1 MTLTNRLRGFF
12 TRPRARVREELTKP
26 GELVA
31 SNIRKA
37 KPTGEEPKKKD
48 REWLEKFYYME
59 PLLFSGINFFVHQVV
74 GPGFEIQAK
83 SEKERVLCQSFAD
96 KIDLQSLL
104 EKVQLDL
111 GIFGNSF
118 TEKLKDAN
126 GGLAGAVGI
135 DTKSMQFMKNLENK
149 LLLNDLGQPIGYIQ
163 EHPLESDKESY
174 DEILTRSGVDP
185 KKGNYVGGIPFGK
198 EEIVH
203 FRLYSLSDTIMG
215 VGLVE
220 PLFDTVLLKMEAE
233 EALGKGLKRV
243 GQPLL
248 VATLGLPEI
257 HEPKPKEIKGFS
269 DSVMANVGEMKDITL
284 PYYYK
289 LGKLEVNI
297 GQLKEYLDHFSYLIA
312 SGLGIPHSILLAG
325 ERIGSKVADIQAD
338 NVVRIIKS
346 YQKNLARTVEREIFK
361 PLIKEAGLKEVPK
374 LVFKTVSPALLR
386 ARMERIADASR
397 AGLITPDKNLEEFIR
412 KEEDLPPIG
421 EESEEKSKLRE
432 QFRQKKFSDS
442 KGAARKPK
450 EDDGNT

>member
-1 MTLTNRLRGFF
+1 MTWAGRLRGFL
-12 TRPRARVREELTKP
+12 TRPKARVREELTD
-26 GELVA
+26 ERLV
-31 SNIRKA
+31 SSHIRKA

-96 KIDLQSLL
+96 KVDLQSIL

-118 TEKLKDAN
+118 IEKLRDAN
-126 GGLAGAVGI
+126 SELVGAVGI
-135 DTKSMQFMKNLENK
+135 DAKSMQFMKTLENK
-149 LLLNDLGQPIGYIQ
+149 LLLDDLGQPIGYIQ
-163 EHPLESDKESY
+163 GHPTESDKERY
-174 DEILTRSGVDP
+174 DEILTEKGIDLKS
-185 KKGNYVGGIPFGK
+185 GNYIGGIPFK
-198 EEIVH
+198 REEIVH

-215 VGLVE
+215 VGLVA
-220 PLFDTVLLKMEAE
+220 PLFDTVLLKMDAE
-233 EALGKGLKRV
+233 ESLGKGLKRV
-243 GQPLL
+243 GQPLII
-248 VATLGLPEI
+248 AYLGLHEI
-257 HEPKPKEIKGFS
+257 YEPNPRVIKKFS
-269 DSVMANVGEMKDITL
+269 DDVMANLGEMKDITL

-289 LGKLEVNI
+289 LGKLEINM
-297 GQLKEYLDHFSYLIA
+297 GQLKEYLDHFTHLIT
-312 SGLGIPHSILLAG
+312 SGLGIPHSILLSG

-338 NVVRIIKS
+338 NVVRVIKS

-361 PLIKEAGLKEVPK
+361 PLIKEAGLTEVPK
-374 LVFKTVSPALLR
+374 LVFRTVSPALLG
-386 ARMERIADASR
+386 ARMERITEASR

-412 KEEDLPPIG
+412 KEEELPAIG
-421 EESEEKSKLRE
+421 EESEEESKLRE

-450 EDDGNT
+450 EDEGNT